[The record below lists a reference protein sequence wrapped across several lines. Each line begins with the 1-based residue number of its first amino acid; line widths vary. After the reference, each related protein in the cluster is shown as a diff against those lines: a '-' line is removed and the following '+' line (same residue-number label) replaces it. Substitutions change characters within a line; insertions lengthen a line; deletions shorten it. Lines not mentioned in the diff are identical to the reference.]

1 MSHREKGYLLP
12 FLLIRPLSSEKEACE
27 QKELELLESLY
38 LRWSQHKN
46 VPKIS
51 MLLQERAREELVR
64 IVHKQ
69 KRALSDETIWML
81 KERLRNS
88 QC

>member
-1 MSHREKGYLLP
+1 MSMSHREKGHLLP

-46 VPKIS
+46 VPEDFNAIAGKSKGRTSEDHAQTEKSFI
-51 MLLQERAREELVR
+51 
-64 IVHKQ
+64 
-69 KRALSDETIWML
+69 
-81 KERLRNS
+81 
-88 QC
+88 